1 MTQTTRGQVVKA
13 EGEASSK
20 QDLVNLFSINRK
32 KAHVSKAL
40 VNLGKAGEGRD
51 WEVSRNKVYKT
62 SETLVKNRI
71 LY

>member
-62 SETLVKNRI
+62 SETLVKSRI